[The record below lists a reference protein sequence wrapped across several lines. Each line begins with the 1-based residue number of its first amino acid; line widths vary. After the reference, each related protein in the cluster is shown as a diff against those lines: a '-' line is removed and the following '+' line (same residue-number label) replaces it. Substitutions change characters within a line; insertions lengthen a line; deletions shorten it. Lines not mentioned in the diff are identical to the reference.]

1 MKEEADLIRYTVKVL
16 VQKTAGQLHREG
28 YYTTRLFAK
37 LWPFFGERLLCT
49 TGLDVKFIIDQF
61 SRNGAKEFEN
71 LRGTHLEKTYDY
83 YADLILTA
91 PLGDTTLKNTLSLDE
106 VLKHVQITHLYEF
119 KYLTAFTSLSGAV
132 ARDDTYK
139 LKVLGEYIRLSCGI
153 RPHMEQFI
161 VLSDRKDKKKVP
173 PSLDKIRR
181 WFDEADFQEKTE
193 GVIVSIVDADGETI
207 HTIDK

>member
-1 MKEEADLIRYTVKVL
+1 MKEEADLIRNAVKVL
-16 VQKTAGQLHREG
+16 VQETAGQLHREG
-28 YYTTRLFAK
+28 YYTTRLFAQ
-37 LWPFFGERLLCT
+37 LWPLFKERLLCT
-49 TGLDVKFIIDQF
+49 TGLGVKFITD
-61 SRNGAKEFEN
+61 KFEEN
-71 LRGTHLEKTYDY
+71 DATEKLRRKYLPKTRDY

-119 KYLTAFTSLSGAV
+119 KYLTAFTYLRCKH
-132 ARDDTYK
+132 ARTDTYK